1 MNKHICIALLS
12 VFSTMAHAQPSG
24 QTLPPAIPFD
34 GHSNAAVII
43 PAVGNL
49 PPPPPP
55 TSAGYQGGSTAVQQS
70 GAPTVDLRVVLSMG
84 PVATVQEYDQSGKA
98 TRTTIMRDGGS
109 FTFQGQTYKLSV
121 KDGAVTL
128 MSGGKPARVLDRADS
143 IPVDATLT
151 AQNASAYNAADAVL
165 SAGDGVKELTTGT
178 AKFSASTGSS
188 NSMGGSQLAGAQR

>member
-12 VFSTMAHAQPSG
+12 VFATMAHAQPTG

-34 GHSNAAVII
+34 GHSNAAVNI

-55 TSAGYQGGSTAVQQS
+55 STSGYQGGAVSAQQNS
-70 GAPTVDLRVVLSMG
+70 APTVDLRVVLSMG

-98 TRTTIMRDGGS
+98 TRTTLMRDGGT

-121 KDGAVTL
+121 KDGAVSL
-128 MSGGKPARVLDRADS
+128 MSGNKAARVLDRADS
-143 IPVDATLT
+143 IPADTTLT
-151 AQNASAYNAADAVL
+151 AQSASAYNAADAVL

-178 AKFSASTGSS
+178 TKFSAGSGTS